1 MELRFRNKDL
11 KIQISKSFSPKECM
25 KLLREIMLKNEK
37 AGDCLQSIIRQWKVE
52 KDSANQ

>member
-37 AGDCLQSIIRQWKVE
+37 AGDCLQSIIRQWKVG

>member
-25 KLLREIMLKNEK
+25 KLEGNY
-37 AGDCLQSIIRQWKVE
+37 VE
-52 KDSANQ
+52 KREGWRLPSEYY